1 MTRSQVH
8 VRGVDPSGSDLQV
21 LASLWV
27 ACRQPVRGPA
37 PKVADVLADLRVA
50 LEREDVTAF
59 IASYDGLGADLCDL
73 PHDIGFL
80 VLSTGPLLPLLGDP
94 AVSIEHLYVLPQAR
108 RLGAAHALIARATT
122 HAELVGAGQVSTSVP
137 ALGREGQRF
146 FARLGFSPFVVR
158 RVTSVPALR
167 RRLTPQAD
175 PRVEAT
181 VTRRRSLRAHSR
193 AIALRGR
200 PVGSVG

>member
-1 MTRSQVH
+1 VARSQVH
-8 VRGVDPSGSDLQV
+8 VRGVDPSGPDLEALV
-21 LASLWV
+21 RLWV
-27 ACRQPVRGPA
+27 ACRPPARGA
-37 PKVADVLADLRVA
+37 AATTSDVTSCLRAA

-59 IASYDGLGADLCDL
+59 LAAYDGHDRDDL
-73 PHDIGFL
+73 PRDIGFL

-94 AVSIEHLYVLPQAR
+94 AVSIEHLFVLPQAR
-108 RLGAAHALIARATT
+108 RLGGAHALIARAAA

-137 ALGREGQRF
+137 ALGRDGQRF

-158 RVTSVPALR
+158 RVTTVPALR
-167 RRLTPQAD
+167 RRLTPEAD

-193 AIALRGR
+193 ALALRAHS
-200 PVGSVG
+200 VGSVVG

>member
-1 MTRSQVH
+1 MSRSQVH
-8 VRGVDPSGSDLQV
+8 VRGVDPSGPDLQV
-21 LASLWV
+21 LARLWV
-27 ACRQPVRGPA
+27 ACRQPARGPA
-37 PKVADVLADLRVA
+37 PVVEEVVGDLRAA
-50 LEREDVTAF
+50 LEREDVSAF
-59 IASYDGLGADLCDL
+59 VASYDGPGADGCDL
-73 PHDIGFL
+73 PDAIGFL

-108 RLGAAHALIARATT
+108 RLGAARALIARAAT
-122 HAELVGAGQVSTSVP
+122 HAELLGAGQVSTSVP

-167 RRLTPQAD
+167 RRLTPQVD

-200 PVGSVG
+200 AVGSVG